1 MAVVTTTAP
10 GRPAP
15 SRAARNE
22 TITFYL
28 CISPWILGLFL
39 FTLLPMAAALYLSFT
54 SWNVFTAPRWVG
66 FDNYVFALT
75 GDPDFWTSLRV
86 TGFYAIFSIPLRLAT
101 ALGLAIL
108 LNEATRGVSFF
119 RTAFYLPAI
128 VASVAAT
135 VLWTWI
141 LNPVYGPVNGLIGLF
156 GVQGPNWFT
165 DPAWVPWAMIIMSV
179 WNVGGEMLIFLAA
192 LKGIPGHLYE
202 AAELDG
208 ANRLI
213 RFFNVTLPMISA
225 TMFFN
230 LVMSIIGTFQTFD
243 AAYIV
248 GTARA
253 GTLGGPADSTLF
265 YMIYTY
271 DQAYG
276 QQAMGYASALGWIL
290 LVITLVVTWVVN
302 RSSSLWVY
310 SEAERGK

>member
-1 MAVVTTTAP
+1 MAAVTATP
-10 GRPAP
+10 RPP
-15 SRAARNE
+15 VSHAARNE
-22 TITFYL
+22 TITFYIV
-28 CISPWILGLFL
+28 ISPWIIGFLL
-39 FTLLPMAAALYLSFT
+39 FTLLPMASALYLSFT
-54 SWNVFTAPRWVG
+54 SWNVFQPPRWVG
-66 FDNYVFALT
+66 LENYIFALT
-75 GDPDFWTSLRV
+75 SDPDFWTSLRV
-86 TGFYAIFSIPLRLAT
+86 TGFYAFFSIPLRLAT
-101 ALGLAIL
+101 ALFLAIL

-119 RTAFYLPAI
+119 RTVFYLPAI

-156 GVQGPNWFT
+156 GIQGPKWFT
-165 DPAWVPWAMIIMSV
+165 DPAWVPWALIIMSV

-208 ANRLI
+208 ANRI
-213 RFFNVTLPMISA
+213 TRFFNVTLPMISA

-248 GTARA
+248 STARA
-253 GTLGGPADSTLF
+253 GVLGGPADSTLF

-271 DQAYG
+271 NQAYG
-276 QQAMGYASALGWIL
+276 PKQAMGYASALGWIL
-290 LVITLVVTWVVN
+290 LLITLTVTWVVN
-302 RSSSLWVY
+302 RTSSLWVY